1 MTLCR
6 VTCRLLKKDDALVKK
21 YKIDRGSL
29 YQDISKQ
36 LDLYFDLDFL
46 EPKIETIQVLL
57 LNAANAAKWGLES
70 TDWIATSIAV
80 KMVHKLN
87 LYFCCARLCNQ
98 HVKFLFIF

>member
-21 YKIDRGSL
+21 YKIDRASL
-29 YQDISKQ
+29 YHDISKQ
-36 LDLYFDLDFL
+36 LDRNFDLDFL

-70 TDWIATSIAV
+70 TDWITTSIAV
-80 KMVHKLN
+80 KMVHTHHKLK
-87 LYFCCARLCNQ
+87 L
-98 HVKFLFIF
+98 